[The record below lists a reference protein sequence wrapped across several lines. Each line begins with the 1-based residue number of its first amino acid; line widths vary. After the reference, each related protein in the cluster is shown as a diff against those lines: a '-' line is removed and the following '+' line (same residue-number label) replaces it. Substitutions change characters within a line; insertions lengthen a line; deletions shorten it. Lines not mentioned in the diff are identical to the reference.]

1 MIRDYDWHSIET
13 HEDLCE
19 AIEDILT
26 SETNAVD
33 YKLMLNYGDSF
44 ENYETKD
51 FFTPYF
57 NTKDEKSKVVTPYEV
72 AEALLRSYR
81 LYSRTRSFNASMG
94 IKYDEDRTNDLS
106 WLIAEL
112 KNDESTKIERIVITF
127 FSDTNNSFMDE
138 RKKKHL
144 PNKNIEFVRR
154 NNESDEWYYGEIEG
168 PIAGRLAGFVGEFR
182 KTEVIIKM
190 LEENDFDY
198 TTEKSVDIAVETKT
212 IQEAIKPPEI
222 FGGTRDD
229 KRFQRI

>member
-33 YKLMLNYGDSF
+33 YKLMLRYEDTF

-81 LYSRTRSFNASMG
+81 LYSRSGSFSASMG

-112 KNDESTKIERIVITF
+112 KNDESTKIERVAITF

-154 NNESDEWYYGEIEG
+154 NNELDEWYYAEIEG

-182 KTEVIIKM
+182 KTQTIIKM

-198 TTEKSVDIAVETKT
+198 TTEKSVDIAVEAKT
-212 IQEAIKPPEI
+212 IQEA
-222 FGGTRDD
+222 
-229 KRFQRI
+229 